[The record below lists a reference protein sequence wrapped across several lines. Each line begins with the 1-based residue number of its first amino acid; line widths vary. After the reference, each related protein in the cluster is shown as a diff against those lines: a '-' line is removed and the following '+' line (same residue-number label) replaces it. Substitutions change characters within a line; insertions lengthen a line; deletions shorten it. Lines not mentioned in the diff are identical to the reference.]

1 MVSMSKMPPSRLTI
15 SISYSNALSMKVIS
29 CRYGWCRRRLDA
41 VIGENVIFDFIFF
54 LTIVLM
60 KKSEKILKNTSHEG
74 CPVRIFSGSLE
85 PYFMVKK
92 YFKNSRI
99 FLLVLEVKHYL
110 HILVEKRSSGDA
122 FYVIFSYFL
131 KM

>member
-15 SISYSNALSMKVIS
+15 SISYSNALNMKVIF
-29 CRYGWCRRRLDA
+29 CRYGRCRRRLDA

-74 CPVRIFSGSLE
+74 CPVRIFSGFLE

-92 YFKNSRI
+92 IFQKFKDFFTSVRGQVLPPYFGGKT
-99 FLLVLEVKHYL
+99 VLGRC
-110 HILVEKRSSGDA
+110 ILRN
-122 FYVIFSYFL
+122 FF
-131 KM
+131 

>member
-1 MVSMSKMPPSRLTI
+1 MVGVDAR
-15 SISYSNALSMKVIS
+15 V
-29 CRYGWCRRRLDA
+29 DA

-60 KKSEKILKNTSHEG
+60 KNSEKILKNTSHEG

-85 PYFMVKK
+85 PYFIVKK
-92 YFKNSRI
+92 IFQKFKD
-99 FLLVLEVKHYL
+99 FLLVLEVKYYL
-110 HILVEKRSSGDA
+110 HILVEKWSSGDA
-122 FYVIFSYFL
+122 FYVIFSDFL